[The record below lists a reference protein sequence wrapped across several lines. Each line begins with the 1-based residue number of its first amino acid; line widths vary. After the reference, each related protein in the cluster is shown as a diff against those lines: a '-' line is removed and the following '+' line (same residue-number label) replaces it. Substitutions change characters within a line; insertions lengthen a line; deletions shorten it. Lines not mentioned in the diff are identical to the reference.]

1 MAGDCLDIDKDRAR
15 FYSSL
20 LSRAFFERLIKDGND
35 TKLLDRISRVD
46 SSRTCV
52 NMSICNY
59 LRIAYNYLA
68 KNYRNEY
75 VYKNALIRK
84 LIHAYS
90 SRNSVIF
97 SEFKVGRSY
106 ADLVMFNGESRVY
119 EIKTELD
126 TSSRLA
132 SQLNDYKGFFQKI
145 YIVTHSDYAD
155 KYAAMDESVGLIAL
169 SYHAGSIQL
178 RTIREPIKNNHADA
192 STIMKTLHTSE
203 YKKLVMKLYGALPPV
218 GSFQMYNACLNIL
231 RMEEGSLLQEEANKI
246 IKERKSV
253 TRYLRRYE
261 RGTSH
266 LIQICLSLHIQ
277 PNEYE
282 NLRTILKQVIA

>member
-1 MAGDCLDIDKDRAR
+1 MSGGCLGIDKDRAR

-20 LSRAFFERLIKDGND
+20 FSRSFFERLIKDGND
-35 TKLLDRISRVD
+35 TKLLARINRVD
-46 SSRTCV
+46 SSGKCV

-59 LRIAYNYLA
+59 LHIAYNYLA
-68 KNYRNEY
+68 KYHRNEY

-84 LIHAYS
+84 LIHSYS
-90 SRNSVIF
+90 SRSSVIF
-97 SEFKVGRSY
+97 SEFKVGCSY

-145 YIVTHSDYAD
+145 YIVTHSDHAD
-155 KYAAMDESVGLIAL
+155 KYAAMDETVGIIAL

-178 RTIREPIKNNHADA
+178 RAIREPIKNNHADA
-192 STIMKTLHTSE
+192 STIMKTLHTNE
-203 YKKLVMKLYGALPPV
+203 YKKLVTKLYGALPPV
-218 GSFQMYNACLNIL
+218 GNFQMYDACLSIL
-231 RMEEGSLLQEEANKI
+231 RMEENTLLQEEVNKI
-246 IKERKSV
+246 IKERSSV

-261 RGTSH
+261 RGLSH
-266 LIQICLSLHIQ
+266 LMQICLSLHIQ
-277 PNEYE
+277 PCEYE
-282 NLRTILKQVIA
+282 NLRAILKQVII

>member
-1 MAGDCLDIDKDRAR
+1 MAEACLNIDKDRAR

-20 LSRAFFERLIKDGND
+20 LSRAFFERLLKEGSD
-35 TKLLDRISRVD
+35 TKLLDRIKRVD
-46 SSRTCV
+46 SSGKHV
-52 NMSICNY
+52 NMNISNY
-59 LRIAYNYLA
+59 LRVAYNYLA

-75 VYKNALIRK
+75 VYKNALIRE
-84 LIHAYS
+84 LIHTYS
-90 SRNSVIF
+90 SRSSVIF

-126 TSSRLA
+126 TSTRLA
-132 SQLNDYKGFFQKI
+132 SQLTDYRGIFQKI
-145 YIVTHSDYAD
+145 YIVTHSDLAD
-155 KYAAMDESVGLIAL
+155 KYAAVDENLGIIAL

-192 STIMKTLHTSE
+192 CTIMRTLHTNE
-203 YKKLVMKLYGALPPV
+203 YKKLVMRLHGTLPSV
-218 GSFQMYNACLNIL
+218 GNFQMYDACLSIL
-231 RMEEGSLLQEEANKI
+231 HMKEDCLLQEEANKI
-246 IKERKSV
+246 IKERRSV
-253 TRYLRRYE
+253 TRYLKRYE

-266 LIQICLSLHIQ
+266 LMQICLSLHIQ

-282 NLRTILKQVIA
+282 HLRTILKQVIA